1 MNYDPGL
8 TVVFFSFCL
17 FLCVMFLL
25 AILMAV
31 IDIREAV
38 LEMRRRFK

>member
-1 MNYDPGL
+1 MTLDIFTSL
-8 TVVFFSFCL
+8 AM
-17 FLCVMFLL
+17 FLCTMFLL

-38 LEMRRRFK
+38 LEMRRRLK